1 MRDAFCVPL
10 LFLMMQN
17 GNGRRAGRT
26 TGGKVTNYIYSMLS
40 MIMAIMVCVFV
51 LFTFLLRLVSVS
63 GDSMNPNIYHGEK
76 ILVSDLF
83 YTPAYGDVVVIGRS
97 TETENS
103 IIKRVIALPGDEVYI
118 NFDTHLITVNG
129 KVITETYKTEGAISD
144 PGDFTYPL
152 TVPNDSVFVLG
163 DNRNNSLDSRFEAV
177 GFIKLDEITGKALF
191 KLFPPGSLYR

>member
-1 MRDAFCVPL
+1 
-10 LFLMMQN
+10 MQN
-17 GNGRRAGRT
+17 GNGRRAVRT
-26 TGGKVTNYIYSMLS
+26 TGGKVTNYIYSVLS

-103 IIKRVIALPGDEVYI
+103 IIKRVIALPGDEVNI

-152 TVPNDSVFVLG
+152 TVPDDSVFVLG

>member
-10 LFLMMQN
+10 LFLTMQN

-26 TGGKVTNYIYSMLS
+26 TGDKVTNYIYSMLS

-103 IIKRVIALPGDEVYI
+103 IIKRVIALPGDEVNI

-129 KVITETYKTEGAISD
+129 MVITETYQTEGAISD

-152 TVPNDSVFVLG
+152 TVPDDSVFVLG

>member
-17 GNGRRAGRT
+17 GNGRRAGRKP
-26 TGGKVTNYIYSMLS
+26 GGKVTNYIYSMLS

-63 GDSMNPNIYHGEK
+63 GDSMIPNIYHGEK

-83 YTPAYGDVVVIGRS
+83 YTPSYGDVVVIGRS

-103 IIKRVIALPGDEVYI
+103 IIKRVIALPGDEVNI

-129 KVITETYKTEGAISD
+129 KVITETYKTADAISD

-152 TVPNDSVFVLG
+152 TVPDDSVFVLG

-191 KLFPPGSLYR
+191 KLLPPGSLYH